1 MRPHRQEPEIDMIIA
16 WRQTNKHHQTKD
28 DFLSSNRPL
37 EFARKNVGC
46 RQYHIVTTV
55 QEWSGALIPLTR
67 QPVVSTANIA
77 QLAVDLLIASLSLRV
92 IGVFDSRDLV
102 PVVGGR
108 EDEEEGITTPLEC
121 ELRARS
127 PISP

>member
-16 WRQTNKHHQTKD
+16 WREKNKHHQTKD

-92 IGVFDSRDLV
+92 IGVFNSRDLFPLV
-102 PVVGGR
+102 SAR
-108 EDEEEGITTPLEC
+108 QAEDKAI
-121 ELRARS
+121 
-127 PISP
+127 